1 MKKGKAA
8 KVSKPEMRPEYD
20 FSKARP
26 NRYAKRYSEGA
37 SLVVIDPAL
46 RKHFPDSASVNAAL
60 RTLVPAAAGRLKVER
75 RRRA

>member
-1 MKKGKAA
+1 
-8 KVSKPEMRPEYD
+8 MRPEYD
-20 FSKARP
+20 FSKACS
-26 NRYAKRYSEGA
+26 NRYAKRYPEGA

-60 RTLVPAAAGRLKVER
+60 RSLVLVAAAGRLKLER